1 MATTGAARGGGPGAP
16 PPGGGGGAPP
26 PPPPPAAPP
35 APPRPRPPPRPY
47 RARPPAGGAP
57 APPGAGGPGGGG
69 APDAEA
75 AAEAAAP
82 AKAAGQEHTE
92 RYLGR
97 TIRVATA
104 ADGGGVYI
112 DGRPLHLMKFADDA
126 YLSSMCHYEMAPTPL
141 DAARRAVE
149 ELRGAALQPST
160 HGTHVTH
167 L

>member
-1 MATTGAARGGGPGAP
+1 MPMNRREMVMATTGAALVAAAAAVPLLSGGDDTG
-16 PPGGGGGAPP
+16 
-26 PPPPPAAPP
+26 
-35 APPRPRPPPRPY
+35 
-47 RARPPAGGAP
+47 
-57 APPGAGGPGGGG
+57 
-69 APDAEA
+69 A